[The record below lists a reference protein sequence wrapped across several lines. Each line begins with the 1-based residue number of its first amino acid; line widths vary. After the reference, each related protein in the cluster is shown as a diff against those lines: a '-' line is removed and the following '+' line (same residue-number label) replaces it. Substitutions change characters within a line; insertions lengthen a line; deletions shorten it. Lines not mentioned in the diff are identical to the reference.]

1 MAGVGHI
8 HLWRPDD
15 AVKAAPRPPCSDRR
29 ILSLPE
35 DPLETIGRL
44 QALIREQEAVIR
56 SQAAALSHS
65 HQIFERASAAA
76 RIGVWQ
82 CDLSDDS
89 LIWSDVVYDLFDAP
103 RGSVLD
109 RASTV
114 ECYTPQ
120 SREALHTV
128 RSQAIAERSGFT
140 LDAEIVTPKGR
151 HRWIRLTA
159 TVQCENGVAVRIFG
173 MKQDI
178 TEEKILADQTRY
190 LAEFDS
196 LTGLANRHRFKERLS
211 HVRVSHA
218 VGSLLLVDL
227 DGFKTINDTFGHA
240 LGDECLVEMAKRLSQ
255 ACEGAELVAR
265 IGGDEF
271 AVLLGAELAEAAILD
286 HAARIVHSLSQPVT
300 CTGSTLAL
308 SASVGIALVSDCA
321 PSELFGN
328 ADSALYAAKAAGR
341 NTFRLFSGSA

>member
-1 MAGVGHI
+1 M
-8 HLWRPDD
+8 P
-15 AVKAAPRPPCSDRR
+15 
-29 ILSLPE
+29 SLPE
-35 DPLETIGRL
+35 DAVATIGRL
-44 QALIREQEAVIR
+44 QALIREQDAVIR
-56 SQAAALSHS
+56 SQAEALAQS
-65 HQIFERASAAA
+65 HQLFERASVAA

-89 LIWSDVVYDLFDAP
+89 LTWSDVVYDLFDAP

-120 SREALHTV
+120 SREALHTL

-140 LDAEIVTPKGR
+140 LDAEIVTPQGR

-178 TEEKILADQTRY
+178 TDEKILADRTRY

-196 LTGLANRHRFKERLS
+196 MTGLANRHRFEDRLAS
-211 HVRVSHA
+211 IGTHA
-218 VGSLLLVDL
+218 TSRIGSLLLVDL
-227 DGFKTINDTFGHA
+227 DGFKQINDTFGHA
-240 LGDECLVEMAKRLSQ
+240 LGDVCLVEMARRLGQSCQ
-255 ACEGAELVAR
+255 GAELVAR

-271 AVLLGAELAEAAILD
+271 AILLGADLAEVEVLEQ
-286 HAARIVHSLSQPVT
+286 AARIVNALSQPVE
-300 CTGSTLAL
+300 CTDLTLAL
-308 SASVGIALVSDCA
+308 SASMGIALVKDSA
-321 PSELFGN
+321 PSDLFRH
-328 ADSALYAAKAAGR
+328 ADNALYAAKAAGR
-341 NTFRLFSGSA
+341 NTFRLFQNFV